1 MHAMYVSTHSF
12 YLFFFWGGG
21 LVVVHP
27 YKSTLLLELN
37 ICFVKGMSRCLQTI
51 LKALCYVVI
60 KKFNVWHSLKGKKGV
75 YLISQWFGRATS

>member
-12 YLFFFWGGG
+12 YLFFFLGGG
-21 LVVVHP
+21 LVVLHP

-51 LKALCYVVI
+51 VKALC
-60 KKFNVWHSLKGKKGV
+60 
-75 YLISQWFGRATS
+75 